1 VVKKIEVEINYDDA
15 FIMLGI
21 VSTNTDYQLA
31 HFINK
36 AIDTHFS
43 KYEDFVFNGNGKKK
57 YPYSWYYCF
66 SEDLKVKA
74 YLIANHHR
82 AKKLLPEYKQIDY
95 FIVLEN
101 NIDAEQLNSI
111 VNSIRGIRKVTAVF
125 KLDLSKIKNVDL
137 LLQENEMHEM
147 NFVK

>member
-1 VVKKIEVEINYDDA
+1 MKHNYTVINKLDISINYGDA

-36 AIDTHFS
+36 ALDIHFS
-43 KYEDFVFNGNGKKK
+43 KYDDFVFNGSGKKK

-66 SEDLKVKA
+66 SEELKVNA
-74 YLIANHHR
+74 YLIANYHR

-95 FIVLEN
+95 FIVL
-101 NIDAEQLNSI
+101 
-111 VNSIRGIRKVTAVF
+111 
-125 KLDLSKIKNVDL
+125 KIILMKSSLMRL
-137 LLQENEMHEM
+137 LIPSVVL
-147 NFVK
+147 KK

>member
-1 VVKKIEVEINYDDA
+1 VANKIDISINYSDA

-36 AIDTHFS
+36 TLDIHFS
-43 KYEDFVFNGNGKKK
+43 KYENFIFNESGNKKH
-57 YPYSWYYCF
+57 PYSWYYSF

-74 YLIANHHR
+74 YLIANHHGT
-82 AKKLLPEYKQIDY
+82 KKLLPDYKQIDY

-101 NIDAEQLNSI
+101 NIDAGQLSKI
-111 VNSIRGIRKVTAVF
+111 VYAIRGIKKVTAVF
-125 KLDLSKIKNVDL
+125 KLDLAKIKNIDL
-137 LLQENEMHEM
+137 LLEENEMHEM
-147 NFVK
+147 NYVK

>member
-1 VVKKIEVEINYDDA
+1 MVNKLDISINYGDA

-36 AIDTHFS
+36 ALDIHFS
-43 KYEDFVFNGNGKKK
+43 KYDDFVFNGSGKKK

-66 SEDLKVKA
+66 SEELKVNA
-74 YLIANHHR
+74 YLIANYHR

-101 NIDAEQLNSI
+101 NIDAEQLNEF
-111 VNSIRGIRKVTAVF
+111 VNSIRSIKKVTAVF
-125 KLDLSKIKNVDL
+125 KLNLNKIKNVDI